1 MATVIEAISIM
12 IQESPPEA
20 SPEAGADASMDANN
34 LFREEV
40 FTDQRVG
47 TIRCLTPVSAEGQ
60 VDPSRP
66 VLYVGQATVMT
77 PMGSLPLSFELQAG
91 SLSEAVAAF
100 GPAAQRAV
108 EDAARE
114 IQEMRRQAASSI
126 VIPDAGAAA
135 LQGMGGKGGGGI
147 QMP

>member
-1 MATVIEAISIM
+1 MPPDPASEAQMDSSHLY
-12 IQESPPEA
+12 QE
-20 SPEAGADASMDANN
+20 DI
-34 LFREEV
+34 

-47 TIRCLTPVSAEGQ
+47 TIRRMTPVTPDGAA
-60 VDPSRP
+60 DPARP
-66 VLYVGQATVMT
+66 VLFIGQATVMT
-77 PMGSLPLSFELQAG
+77 PMGSLPLSFDLEAG
-91 SLSEAVAAF
+91 TLAEAVSRF
-100 GPAAQRAV
+100 GAAAQRAV

-135 LQGMGGKGGGGI
+135 LKGFGGKGGGGI

>member
-1 MATVIEAISIM
+1 MN
-12 IQESPPEA
+12 QETQNT
-20 SPEAGADASMDANN
+20 AGMDDQN
-34 LFREEV
+34 LFREEM

-47 TIRCLTPVSAEGQ
+47 TIRRLTPVTVGGE
-60 VDPSRP
+60 VDPARP
-66 VLYVGQATVMT
+66 VLFIGQASVMT
-77 PMGSLPLSFELQAG
+77 PMGSLPLSFELDG
-91 SLSEAVAAF
+91 PSLKEAVASF
-100 GPAAQRAV
+100 GEAAQHAV
-108 EDAARE
+108 EEAARE

>member
-1 MATVIEAISIM
+1 MN
-12 IQESPPEA
+12 QESPPEA
-20 SPEAGADASMDANN
+20 SMDAAN
-34 LFREEV
+34 LVREEV

-47 TIRCLTPVSAEGQ
+47 TIRRLTPVT
-60 VDPSRP
+60 VDGDTDSSRP
-66 VLYVGQATVMT
+66 VQYVGQATVMT
-77 PMGSLPLSFELQAG
+77 PMGSLPLSFELPAA
-91 SLSEAVAAF
+91 SLAEAVAAF
-100 GPAAQRAV
+100 GEAAQQAV

-135 LQGMGGKGGGGI
+135 IKGMGGKGGGGI